1 MNYRILI
8 LLIQSMNIQKIPQ
21 MIQILIIVICHY
33 KIMFKYNHQKLIFLA
48 TKNKKTHRKR
58 RAKRKTIKTNLNT
71 KILFIFFLSLKICM
85 HIQKEKT

>member
-1 MNYRILI
+1 
-8 LLIQSMNIQKIPQ
+8 
-21 MIQILIIVICHY
+21 
-33 KIMFKYNHQKLIFLA
+33 MFKYNHQKLIFLA